1 MGTGLTQRFTMYD
14 LFSMVFPGCFILW
27 DIFDIFKIGQYV
39 NEISYFKDYDLLY
52 YFAFFITAYLVGM
65 VWNTIIGDMWRK
77 FIKTSS
83 EAYIRNELKDKREEF
98 FNYWNELKGDTNTER
113 YKSAYGV
120 VRKDNTTSSINSF
133 ESQISMLRNM
143 AIPFAVWIG
152 AIVHNAN
159 NGVCFCVIIG
169 ILLSLSLFGLALLRN
184 KRLYHVVLANFL
196 RIKRSDSNTK
206 SSNTISLSPQNEE
219 VILKIQISK

>member
-1 MGTGLTQRFTMYD
+1 MELTQRFTMYD

-27 DIFDIFKIGQYV
+27 DIFDIFKIGQYI

-52 YFAFFITAYLVGM
+52 YFAFFITAYLVGI

-77 FIKTSS
+77 FIKTIS
-83 EAYIRNELKDKREEF
+83 EGCIRNELKDKKEEF
-98 FNYWNELKGDTNTER
+98 FNYWDELKGDSNTER
-113 YKSAYGV
+113 YKFAYGV

-152 AIVHNAN
+152 TIVHNAN
-159 NGVCFCVIIG
+159 IDVCFCVIIV
-169 ILLSLSLFGLALLRN
+169 IILSLALFGLALIRN

-196 RIKRSDSNTK
+196 RIKRSESDNTK
-206 SSNTISLSPQNEE
+206 SSNTISLSPQKEE
-219 VILKIQISK
+219 VILKIQIPK